1 MEELIG
7 KIVEDWFLSEPALFA
22 TYCTH
27 TLEENSRMS
36 VPMRSGKMR
45 IEYNP
50 EILKDWA
57 PQMIEERLRFEVIR
71 ILLGHPYQ
79 RQPYKATK
87 AALGMASDVT
97 LTTLYKKPTS
107 ITIPSGLKFDKGLC
121 FEEYYNIV
129 KAYLEQLAQQ
139 MQSPQYE
146 KEGEVPDGGGG
157 VSDDPAP
164 KLDDDFNSEND
175 DSNDDEQD
183 SLQKPDD
190 DKGEKLSD
198 EDEDFD
204 KSESGSGERQREGGS
219 DDDSDEDNSGGGQEE
234 GGQSQSGLDDIESQ
248 IAREQAET
256 AELWEEDQLMQEAVK
271 DVIERA
277 KRTHQWGSL
286 SGHLSD
292 MIEASTIVR
301 IDYRRILSW
310 FRASILSSKR
320 KLTRMIPSRRYGFE
334 YMGSKRDFCTKLL
347 VAIDV
352 SGSVDNKQVSQ
363 ALSIINRFFKYG
375 VENVDVIMFDCGLV
389 GEPMSMKKASKTLKI
404 EGRGGT
410 EFQAPIDYFAKG
422 QYDGLVMITDG
433 YAPVPTL
440 PENTTGRILWMI
452 YNDELFRKGD
462 SQTLN
467 EYLTWI
473 ASFPRSKYVIL
484 PPV

>member
-1 MEELIG
+1 MEEIIG

-50 EILKDWA
+50 EILKEWA
-57 PQMIEERLRFEVIR
+57 PQMIEERLKFEVIR
-71 ILLGHPYQ
+71 ILLAHPYQ

-97 LTTLYKKPTS
+97 LSTLYKRPTS
-107 ITIPSGLKFDKGLC
+107 ITIPSGLKFDRGLC

-129 KAYLEQLAQQ
+129 KAYLEQPAQQ
-139 MQSPQYE
+139 MQSHQYE
-146 KEGEVPDGGGG
+146 MKGQALDGGGG
-157 VSDDPAP
+157 ASDDPAP
-164 KLDDDFNSEND
+164 KLND
-175 DSNDDEQD
+175 DTH
-183 SLQKPDD
+183 
-190 DKGEKLSD
+190 
-198 EDEDFD
+198 
-204 KSESGSGERQREGGS
+204 SEI
-219 DDDSDEDNSGGGQEE
+219 DDS
-234 GGQSQSGLDDIESQ
+234 DDIESQ

-277 KRTHQWGSL
+277 RRTHQWGSL

-347 VAIDV
+347 VAVDV

-389 GEPMSMKKASKTLKI
+389 GEPMSMKKAPRTLKI
-404 EGRGGT
+404 GGRGGT

-433 YAPVPTL
+433 YAEVPTL
-440 PENTTGRILWMI
+440 PENTKGRILWMI

>member
-1 MEELIG
+1 MEEIIG

-57 PQMIEERLRFEVIR
+57 PQMIEERLKFEVIR

-87 AALGMASDVT
+87 AALGMSSDVT

-107 ITIPSGLKFDKGLC
+107 ITIPSGLKFDRGLC

-139 MQSPQYE
+139 MQSPPYE
-146 KEGEVPDGGGG
+146 KEGKVPDGGGG
-157 VSDDPAP
+157 ASDDPAP
-164 KLDDDFNSEND
+164 KLNEDTNSED
-175 DSNDDEQD
+175 AET
-183 SLQKPDD
+183 
-190 DKGEKLSD
+190 
-198 EDEDFD
+198 
-204 KSESGSGERQREGGS
+204 R
-219 DDDSDEDNSGGGQEE
+219 
-234 GGQSQSGLDDIESQ
+234 

-404 EGRGGT
+404 GGRGGT

-473 ASFPRSKYVIL
+473 AEFPRSKYVIL

>member
-1 MEELIG
+1 MEEIIG

-57 PQMIEERLRFEVIR
+57 PQMIEERLKFEVIR

-107 ITIPSGLKFDKGLC
+107 ITIPPGLIFDKGLC

-129 KAYLEQLAQQ
+129 KAYLEQLARQ

-146 KEGEVPDGGGG
+146 KEGEAPDGGGG
-157 VSDDPAP
+157 GASDDPAS

-175 DSNDDEQD
+175 DSDGDEED
-183 SLQKPDD
+183 NAGGGP
-190 DKGEKLSD
+190 D
-198 EDEDFD
+198 EDD
-204 KSESGSGERQREGGS
+204 QP
-219 DDDSDEDNSGGGQEE
+219 
-234 GGQSQSGLDDIESQ
+234 QSGFDDIESH

-256 AELWEEDQLMQEAVK
+256 TELWEEDQLMQEAVK

-286 SGHLSD
+286 SGRLSD

-301 IDYRRILSW
+301 IDYGRILSW
-310 FRASILSSKR
+310 FRASILASKR
-320 KLTRMIPSRRYGFE
+320 KLTRMLPSRRYGFE

-375 VENVDVIMFDCGLV
+375 VENVDVIMFDHGLV
-389 GEPMSMKKASKTLKI
+389 GEPMSMKKASKNLKI

-433 YAPVPTL
+433 YAEVPTL

-467 EYLTWI
+467 EYLAWI
-473 ASFPRSKYVIL
+473 ATFPRSKYVIL